1 METFLEFQLETTE
14 WMEHLISL
22 YDIAEGCFA
31 YYENLDLL
39 LFRGVSNR
47 AVHDYIKTHMTL
59 ETYRFSGGGKTG
71 ISFYLMDDTGENT
84 LSDEAFGS
92 GLANRYTD
100 IKNDNHRT

>member
-1 METFLEFQLETTE
+1 MAAYGFTLLKFWKPTV
-14 WMEHLISL
+14 SL
-22 YDIAEGCFA
+22 
-31 YYENLDLL
+31 
-39 LFRGVSNR
+39 
-47 AVHDYIKTHMTL
+47 
-59 ETYRFSGGGKTG
+59 GGKTG